1 MEGGVS
7 REPVSRRPK
16 TRRLSMSGLKRML
29 LIFMMGAFAL
39 MLSGCPARMH
49 GVRIPEPELRL
60 GWYPS
65 QEHMESGIRVTIVVD
80 GEPEE
85 ARCLALDDIERVNK
99 YIKMMEF
106 NRR

>member
-1 MEGGVS
+1 
-7 REPVSRRPK
+7 
-16 TRRLSMSGLKRML
+16 MSGLKRMH
-29 LIFMMGAFAL
+29 LIFIMGVLAL
-39 MLSGCPARMH
+39 MLSGCPAIMH
-49 GVRIPEPELRL
+49 GGVKIPEPELRL
-60 GWYPS
+60 GWYPT

-85 ARCLALDDIERVNK
+85 ARCLALDDIDRVNK